1 MEHLPPVGWAEVAT
15 KRDIDALSVAISR
28 DIGVLEMRSGGLE
41 AKIDAVDARL
51 SAKIDGLDAKIDAVD
66 ARLSAK
72 IAESEARVSARLE
85 RELRLMT
92 WRFVTVVVAV
102 GSLVVASIR
111 L

>member
-51 SAKIDGLDAKIDAVD
+51 SAKI
-66 ARLSAK
+66 
-72 IAESEARVSARLE
+72 AESEARVSASLE